1 MLRRGGAI
9 WASTLQGVL
18 ISRRRRRRRLVAT
31 GQLGLKPGES
41 PRVLS
46 VLRQRLDLP
55 DLPLEE
61 ADATGEL
68 FALMRCGP
76 PFAFEHSAAN
86 HPQQIELRL
95 QLAVC
100 LGRQRLVDSV

>member
-1 MLRRGGAI
+1 
-9 WASTLQGVL
+9 
-18 ISRRRRRRRLVAT
+18 
-31 GQLGLKPGES
+31 
-41 PRVLS
+41 
-46 VLRQRLDLP
+46 
-55 DLPLEE
+55 LPLEE